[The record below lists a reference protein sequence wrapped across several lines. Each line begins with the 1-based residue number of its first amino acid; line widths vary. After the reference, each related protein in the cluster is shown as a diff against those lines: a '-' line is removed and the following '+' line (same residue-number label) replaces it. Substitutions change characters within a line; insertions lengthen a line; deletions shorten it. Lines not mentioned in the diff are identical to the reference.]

1 MSWSAITGRR
11 ESFVDRLLSLCG
23 VSRLRQVKLAPI
35 DRPRPPREAAERQY
49 EEQRLPY
56 RPDEDASARCT
67 FSSHLSS

>member
-11 ESFVDRLLSLCG
+11 ESLVDRLLSVCG
-23 VSRLRQVKLAPI
+23 ISRIRQVKLLPI
-35 DRPRPPREAAERQY
+35 DRARPSREGAERQY